1 MDQVSIYEDIAR
13 RTGGNI
19 YIGVVGP
26 VRTGKSTFIKRFMET
41 LVLPNMTSDPLRER
55 ARDELPQSGSGRT
68 IMTAEPK
75 FIPEEAAEITLSPKL
90 RARVRLIDSV
100 GFMIPGASGQYD
112 EQGERMVTTPW
123 FDHEIPMSQ
132 AAEEGTRKVITD
144 HSTIGIL
151 VTTDGTITDIPREDY
166 EEAERRVVRELKT
179 IQKPFLVLLN
189 STNPAGQKAREL
201 AARLREETGSAV
213 LPVNCKALTEK
224 DICEILHALL
234 LEFSVMR
241 MTIRLPEWLDVI
253 PPENPKKQALFA
265 LLRERAETVE
275 RLRDTEQM
283 CEVSE
288 HGDLLLSSDLSKLDV
303 SNGAAEIRLEC
314 PRCLYY
320 EMISGESGVE
330 ISDDGAL
337 IDFLRQTR
345 EIRADYEHISE
356 ALESVRSTG
365 YGVVL
370 PKPEEMRME
379 EPEIVRQG
387 GKYGVRLKASGSS
400 IHMLRAN
407 VITEVRP
414 ELGGDD
420 ASGEIL
426 GFLLQGFQ
434 GDVKQ
439 LWDSNI
445 FGKSLQEMAAEGLET
460 KVKSMPPKAAAKL
473 QETVQKIINDGGS
486 TLLCIIL

>member
-41 LVLPNMTSDPLRER
+41 LVLPNMASDPLRER

-166 EEAERRVVRELKT
+166 KDAERRVVRELKT

-201 AARLREETGSAV
+201 AARLREETGSTV
-213 LPVNCKALTEK
+213 LPVNCKALTEQ

-283 CEVSE
+283 CGLSE

-314 PRCLYY
+314 PRSLYY

-330 ISDDGAL
+330 IADDGAL

>member
-26 VRTGKSTFIKRFMET
+26 VRTGKSTFIKRFMEM
-41 LVLPNMTSDPLRER
+41 LVLPNMDSETLRER

-75 FIPEEAAEITLSPKL
+75 FIPEEAAEVTLAPEL
-90 RARVRLIDSV
+90 RVRMRLIDSV

-144 HSTIGIL
+144 HSTIGIV
-151 VTTDGTITDIPREDY
+151 VTTDGSITEIAREDY
-166 EEAERRVVRELKT
+166 VEAERRVIREL
-179 IQKPFLVLLN
+179 QEMNKPFMILLN
-189 STNPAGQKAREL
+189 STQPAGQAAQSL
-201 AARLREETGSAV
+201 AAALREETGAAV
-213 LPVNCKALTEK
+213 LPVNCKTLTEQ
-224 DICEILHALL
+224 DICAILKDLL
-234 LEFSVMR
+234 LEFPSLR
-241 MTIRLPEWLDVI
+241 LSFSLPEWMDAI
-253 PPENPKKQALFA
+253 PPENPTKQALFQ
-265 LLRERAETVE
+265 LLLEQAERTD
-275 RLRDTEQM
+275 RLRDANQFPESMTQSEL
-283 CEVSE
+283 VSAVT
-288 HGDLLLSSDLSKLDV
+288 LSRLNVAD
-303 SNGAAEIRLEC
+303 GAAEYRLDC
-314 PRCLYY
+314 PRSLYY
-320 EMISGESGVE
+320 EMISAESGVE
-330 ISDDGAL
+330 IPDDGAL
-337 IDFLRQTR
+337 ISFLRAMRSVR
-345 EIRADYEHISE
+345 EDYDHISE

-370 PKPEEMRME
+370 PRAEEMRME

-400 IHMLRAN
+400 IHMLKAN

-445 FGKSLQEMAAEGLET
+445 FGKSLQEMAMDGLEA

-473 QETVQKIINDGGS
+473 QDTVQKIINDGGG